1 MNIGLWVAA
10 GLLALL
16 YLAVGF
22 VKLTRSR
29 ERLRASMGWV
39 EDFPVVV
46 VRLIGLAEI
55 AGAVGLIL
63 PLAADVQPWLTPT
76 AATCLVV
83 LQALA
88 ISVHVRRR
96 ELAQLWVNVLL
107 LLAAAFV
114 AVGRFA
120 GW

>member
-1 MNIGLWVAA
+1 MNVGLWVAA

-16 YLAVGF
+16 YLAVG
-22 VKLTRSR
+22 VGKLTRSR
-29 ERLRASMGWV
+29 DRLRSAMGWV
-39 EDFPVVV
+39 EDFPGVV
-46 VRLIGLAEI
+46 VRFIGLMEI
-55 AGAVGLIL
+55 AGALGLVL
-63 PLAADVQPWLTPT
+63 PQATGVLHWLTPV
-76 AATCLVV
+76 AATCLAV

-88 ISVHVRRR
+88 IGVHVRRR
-96 ELAQLWVNVLL
+96 ELGQLWINVLL

>member
-1 MNIGLWVAA
+1 MDIGLWVAV

-22 VKLTRSR
+22 VKLTRSG
-29 ERLRASMGWV
+29 ERLRAAMGWV
-39 EDFPVVV
+39 EDFPLIV

-55 AGAVGLIL
+55 AGAVGLVL
-63 PLAADVQPWLTPT
+63 PLATGVQPWLTPT
-76 AATCLVV
+76 AAACLTLLQV
-83 LQALA
+83 LAVA
-88 ISVHVRRR
+88 VHVRRG
-96 ELAQLWVNVLL
+96 ELARLWVNVLL

>member
-29 ERLRASMGWV
+29 ERLRSAMGWV
-39 EDFPVVV
+39 EDFPGVV
-46 VRLIGLAEI
+46 VRFIGLAEI
-55 AGAVGLIL
+55 AGALGLVL
-63 PLAADVQPWLTPT
+63 PWATGVASWLTPV
-76 AATCLVV
+76 AATCLAV

-88 ISVHVRRR
+88 IAVHVRRG

>member
-10 GLLALL
+10 ALLAAL
-16 YLAVGF
+16 YLAVG
-22 VKLTRSR
+22 VAKLTRR
-29 ERLRASMGWV
+29 RDRLRTAMGWV
-39 EDFPVVV
+39 DDFPVVV

-55 AGAVGLIL
+55 AGALGLLL
-63 PLAADVQPWLTPT
+63 PLATDVQPWLTPT

-88 ISVHVRRR
+88 IAVHVRRR

>member
-1 MNIGLWVAA
+1 MDIGLWVAT

-22 VKLTRSR
+22 VKLTRHR
-29 ERLRASMGWV
+29 ERLRSAMGWV
-39 EDFPVVV
+39 EDFPGVV
-46 VRLIGLAEI
+46 VRFIGLAEI
-55 AGAVGLIL
+55 AGALGLIL
-63 PLAADVQPWLTPT
+63 PWATGTVPVLTPV
-76 AATCLVV
+76 AASCLVV
-83 LQALA
+83 LQVLA

-96 ELAQLWVNVLL
+96 ELGQLWVNVLL
-107 LLAAAFV
+107 LLLAGFV